1 MQSFAVR
8 GVRVSEGRS
17 GQHSGGREHTLQ
29 HGGVG
34 KESFLR
40 SLACDA
46 SGHELASFSV
56 GIKDNFEDVAH
67 GHSRYSVCL
76 MVAVHCV
83 YGTVAGATCP
93 AWKGRCL

>member
-56 GIKDNFEDVAH
+56 GINDNFEDVAH
-67 GHSRYSVCL
+67 GHSKYS
-76 MVAVHCV
+76 
-83 YGTVAGATCP
+83 
-93 AWKGRCL
+93 